1 MSKMLLV
8 FDGCETLKE
17 YCDDEIMIT
26 INIPVEGKDG
36 IRGYHYHST
45 RSAVLKPV
53 PQKKE
58 VKGDFYKQREIAT
71 EMNDL
76 IDFDKG
82 YNKCID
88 EILGDEDGKNYC

>member
-1 MSKMLLV
+1 MKAILV
-8 FDGCETLKE
+8 IDIPDNLKYEDLYLEGRILYRTKKDIVLKFLKE
-17 YCDDEIMIT
+17 LSMC
-26 INIPVEGKDG
+26 
-36 IRGYHYHST
+36 S
-45 RSAVLKPV
+45 LKPM

-82 YNKCID
+82 YNTCID
-88 EILGDEDGKNYC
+88 EILGGE